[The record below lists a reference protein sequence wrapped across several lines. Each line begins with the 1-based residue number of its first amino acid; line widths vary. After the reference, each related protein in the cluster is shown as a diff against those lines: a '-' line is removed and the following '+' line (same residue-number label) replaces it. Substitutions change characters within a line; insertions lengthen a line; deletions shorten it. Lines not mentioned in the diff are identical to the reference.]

1 MSDISNIKL
10 ASGIYNIKDT
20 VARNVTN
27 NILFIKNL
35 GAKGDGTTDDTQA
48 IQNAINN
55 NPHKTLIF
63 EEGNYLI
70 SAPLQIY
77 EDNDSQVDLHF
88 ESGSRLFTN
97 SQISSLIEI
106 GKVKT
111 GSASHWTRYQLG
123 DIVTISGSG
132 ILDGANTQ
140 QAIYISANRKFNRLI
155 GLNIVNCDNIGINLD
170 SATIEDV
177 NNSMDSQF
185 LNLNVSGKGLV
196 SSSSIGFKLKASDNE
211 FNEIRLQRFLI
222 GFQLFGGGNIID
234 NVHMTEGFTNNI
246 VENFNQAV
254 GFDFEGTGFD
264 TLNNIYVDTFGTAF
278 KFNAN
283 NKYTVL
289 NNIFTFYYFNQAQSV
304 TSIFKFMQACRINV
318 SNSRFTL
325 TNSGTNRIVDLT
337 NIKDNNFRKN
347 FMTYNYI
354 NFSNCTTYH
363 SVIELTDPYN
373 AMQMRGVNSVSLE
386 TVAYTTRM
394 TQNAWY
400 PLALIR
406 NGAYTF
412 KLSMENSEIVEVNL
426 FIPTT
431 GTPTIETKSIH
442 SEGSHADDWNL
453 GIAEGFTDDGLRYC
467 YLVVQSK
474 ITNLHYNPTI
484 FDVDKNFL
492 NLIYTYPE
500 FMNNTAMSSPNILVQ
515 TPLNQ

>member
-1 MSDISNIKL
+1 MSSISNIKIENE
-10 ASGIYNIKDT
+10 IYDVKDR
-20 VARNVTN
+20 VARNVTQ
-27 NILFIKNL
+27 NILYIKNL

-55 NPHKTLIF
+55 NPHTTLIF
-63 EEGNYLI
+63 EKGNYLI
-70 SAPLQIY
+70 SAPIQIY
-77 EDNDSQVDLHF
+77 EDNDSQVNLHF
-88 ESGSRLFTN
+88 QSGSRLFTN
-97 SQISSLIEI
+97 SQISSLLEI

-111 GSASHWTRYQLG
+111 GSSSHWTRYILG

-140 QAIYISANRKFNRLI
+140 QAIYISANRKYTRLI

-170 SATIEDV
+170 KATIPDV

-185 LNLNVSGKGLV
+185 LNLNISGKGLI
-196 SSSSIGFKLKASDNE
+196 SSNSIGFKLTAADNE

-222 GFQLFGGGNIID
+222 GFKLFGGGNIID
-234 NVHMTEGFTNNI
+234 NVHMTEGFINNT

-264 TLNNIYVDTFGTAF
+264 SLNNIYVDTFGTAF

-304 TSIFKFMQACRINV
+304 TSIFKFMQLCRINV

-325 TNSGTNRIVDLT
+325 TNNGTNRIIDLT
-337 NIKDNNFRKN
+337 NIRDNNFRKN
-347 FMTYNYI
+347 FMAYNYI

-373 AMQMRGVNSVSLE
+373 AMQLRGVNSVTLE
-386 TVAYTTRM
+386 TVPYSTRM

-412 KLSMENSEIVEVNL
+412 KLSMDNSEIVEVNL
-426 FIPTT
+426 YISTT
-431 GTPTIETKSIH
+431 GTPTIATKSIL
-442 SEGSHADDWNL
+442 SEGSHAGDLNI

-467 YLVVQSK
+467 YLVIQSK
-474 ITNLHYNPTI
+474 ITNFHYNPTI
-484 FDVDKNFL
+484 FDVDRNFL

-500 FMNNTAMSSPNILVQ
+500 FMNNTPMTDPSILVQ
-515 TPLNQ
+515 TPLNL